1 MNALVLSSNLFE
13 LPVKQLERNGSKL
26 LPTSEINAKIFFM
39 NLIVVVDNKWGI
51 GKNNGLL
58 FRLKKDMAF
67 FKQTTTGKVV
77 VMGAKTFASFPH
89 GALPDRVNI
98 VLDDSGREHDGAIT
112 VSTVAQLDD
121 ALTKYNSEDIFV
133 IGGASFYAL
142 MLDRCKYAY
151 VTKVSANGCA
161 ELFFPNLD
169 DRQNWRLTEQS
180 QPIADGDYEIK
191 FCKYEN
197 TRVIK

>member
-1 MNALVLSSNLFE
+1 M
-13 LPVKQLERNGSKL
+13 
-26 LPTSEINAKIFFM
+26 
-39 NLIVVVDNKWGI
+39 IVVVDNNWGI

-67 FKQTTTGKVV
+67 FKQMTTGKVV

-89 GALPDRVNI
+89 GALPNRVNI
-98 VLDDSGREHDGAIT
+98 VLDDSGEKHDGTVT
-112 VSTVAQLDD
+112 VSSVAEIKKELS
-121 ALTKYNSEDIFV
+121 KYDSEDVFV

-151 VTKVSANGCA
+151 VTKVAANGHA
-161 ELFFPNLD
+161 EVFFPNLD
-169 DRQNWRLTEQS
+169 DKTNWKLIEQS
-180 QPIADGDYEIK
+180 EPVADGDYEIQ

-197 TRVIK
+197 KSL

>member
-1 MNALVLSSNLFE
+1 
-13 LPVKQLERNGSKL
+13 
-26 LPTSEINAKIFFM
+26 M
-39 NLIVVVDNKWGI
+39 NLIVVVDKNWGI

-98 VLDDSGREHDGAIT
+98 VLDDSGAKHEGAVR
-112 VSTVAQLDD
+112 VSSVGELDEQLN
-121 ALTKYNSEDIFV
+121 KYPSDDIFV

-142 MLDRCKYAY
+142 MLDRCRYAY
-151 VTKVSANGCA
+151 VTKVAACGDA
-161 ELFFPNLD
+161 EVFFPNLD
-169 DRQNWRLTEQS
+169 ERQNWQLIEQS
-180 QPIADGDYEIK
+180 QPILDGEYEIR
-191 FCKYEN
+191 FCTYEN
-197 TRVIK
+197 TSVIN